1 MKAIQFI
8 GKGQPVLADIPQP
21 SDLPSGHVLIQIR
34 ASGLC
39 HTDIDVLHGR
49 YGSGAF
55 PVVPGHE
62 FAGEIKA
69 IASGV
74 ANLKVGDRVVVDP
87 NLPCGTCAACRK
99 GLTNLCTDLKA
110 YGVTQDGGFGECCAV
125 HCDQV
130 HPVGNLSYDVAAL
143 AEPLACALNGI
154 GAAGFGSGAT
164 PPSEAII
171 FGAGPIGLLLALSL
185 KSRGAQSVTMADV
198 NDSRL
203 EFAAGLGLQVVRAEP
218 KLLVSRRHDFD
229 FVADATGVP
238 SVVQEMIQLVADGGT
253 ALLFGVCP
261 PDATVSIHP
270 FEVFRRQLKIVGSH
284 SLNRNIPEAIAML
297 EGDDG
302 SMAKLVSHRLP
313 LEEMLRFFL
322 AKPSDPATMKIQ
334 FVSD

>member
-8 GKGQPVLADIPQP
+8 GKGQPMLAEIPEP
-21 SDLPSGHVLIQIR
+21 RDLPSGHVLIKIR

-49 YGSGAF
+49 YGAGAF

-62 FAGEIKA
+62 FAGEIRA
-69 IASGV
+69 IAGGV
-74 ANLKVGDRVVVDP
+74 TNLNIGDRVVVDP
-87 NLPCGTCAACRK
+87 NLPCGTCAACKK
-99 GLTNLCTDLKA
+99 GMTNLCIDLKA
-110 YGVTQDGGFGECCAV
+110 YGVTQDGGFGEFCAV
-125 HCDQV
+125 HCDRV
-130 HPVGNLSYDVAAL
+130 HPVGNLSFDVAAL

-154 GAAGFGSGAT
+154 GAAGFGPEAL
-164 PPSEAII
+164 PPSDAII
-171 FGAGPIGLLLALSL
+171 FGAGPIGLFLALSL
-185 KSRGAQSVTMADV
+185 KSRGAQSVTLADV
-198 NDSRL
+198 NHSRL
-203 EFAAGLGLQVVRAEP
+203 EFAAGLGLKAVRSDAT
-218 KLLVSRRHDFD
+218 LLTSRRRDFD

-238 SVVQEMIQLVADGGT
+238 SVVQDMIQLVADGGT
-253 ALLFGVCP
+253 ALIFGVCA
-261 PDATVSIHP
+261 PDAAVSILP

-297 EGDDG
+297 ETDDG

-313 LEEMLRFFL
+313 LEDMLQFFL

>member
-8 GKGQPVLADIPQP
+8 GKGQPMLAEIPEP
-21 SDLPSGHVLIQIR
+21 RDLPSGHVLIKIR

-49 YGSGAF
+49 YGAGAF

-69 IASGV
+69 IAGGV
-74 ANLKVGDRVVVDP
+74 TNLNIGDRVVVDP
-87 NLPCGTCAACRK
+87 NLPCGTCAACRN
-99 GLTNLCTDLKA
+99 GMTNLCIDLKA
-110 YGVTQDGGFGECCAV
+110 YGVTQDGGFAEFCAV

-130 HPVGNLSYDVAAL
+130 HPVGNLSFDVAAL

-154 GAAGFGSGAT
+154 GAAGFGPEAL
-164 PPSEAII
+164 PPSDAII

-198 NDSRL
+198 NHSRL
-203 EFAAGLGLQVVRAEP
+203 EFAAGLGLKAVRSDAT
-218 KLLVSRRHDFD
+218 LLTSRRREFD

-238 SVVQEMIQLVADGGT
+238 SVVQDMIQLVADGGT
-253 ALLFGVCP
+253 ALLFGVCA
-261 PDATVSIHP
+261 PDATVSILP

-297 EGDDG
+297 ETDDG

-313 LEEMLRFFL
+313 LEEMLKFFL

>member
-8 GKGQPVLADIPQP
+8 GKGQPVLADISQP
-21 SDLPSGHVLIQIR
+21 SEVPAGHVLIQIR

-49 YGSGAF
+49 YGTGAF

-69 IASGV
+69 IANDV
-74 ANLKVGDRVVVDP
+74 TNVKVGDRVVVDP
-87 NLPCGTCAACRK
+87 NLACGSCAACRK
-99 GLTNLCTDLKA
+99 GLTNLCVDLKA
-110 YGVTQDGGFGECCAV
+110 YGVTQNGGFGEFCAV
-125 HCDQV
+125 RCDQV
-130 HPVGNLSYDVAAL
+130 HPIGNLSFDVAAL

-154 GAAGFGSGAT
+154 GAAGFGLGET

-185 KSRGAQSVTMADV
+185 KSRGAPSVTLADL

-203 EFAAGLGLQVVRAEP
+203 EFAEGLGLKVVKSDAT
-218 KLLVSRRHDFD
+218 LFASRRRDFD
-229 FVADATGVP
+229 CVADATGVP
-238 SVVQEMIQLVADGGT
+238 SVVQDMIQLVADGGT

-261 PDATVSIHP
+261 PEATVAIHP

-297 EGDDG
+297 ETDDG

-313 LEEMLRFFL
+313 LEEMLQFFL